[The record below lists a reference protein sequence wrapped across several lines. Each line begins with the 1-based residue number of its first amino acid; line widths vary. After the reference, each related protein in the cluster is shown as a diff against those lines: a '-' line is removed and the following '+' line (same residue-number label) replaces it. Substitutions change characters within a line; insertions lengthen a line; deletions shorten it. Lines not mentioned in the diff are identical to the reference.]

1 MDAKFAGFF
10 TLFFYGRCTMP
21 VKVLLMVIGVCGMVV
36 LKMRQSN
43 TPKHRKEWS
52 ENVAI
57 AEL

>member
-10 TLFFYGRCTMP
+10 TLFFYGKCTN
-21 VKVLLMVIGVCGMVV
+21 KRLMVIGVCGMVV